1 MLIYNKIYLEK
12 IFPPAYPIS
21 NFTFS
26 YSINSLP
33 TLSITRP
40 IYSLRS
46 NVYGEKENIYTT
58 AITGEDIINDFNLK
72 YETSSADGSIL
83 NIDNILYDLE
93 FNLVSKNSDNILEYV
108 MFNKLN
114 RVICSKTMTLCQTYV
129 SDVIN
134 YFNNLLNQPSGYTG
148 LSSIDYNFI
157 LGRIDVDNTT
167 LVDFLNSLEDYGLYW
182 YINYQ
187 SGSIVI
193 KRYDNFTSSGN
204 LRIIGDYSINVE
216 KREFQGIRIIKE
228 AYESILEDRIHIE
241 EYTEYYHWFSGS
253 GTQAIIIGSCPY
265 APLTILK
272 KNIEFKNPVKPYL
285 YSWNISVFSADP
297 IHSTPYSSVLVVY
310 YNKEKIYIY
319 SLNQNFSCNDCGVA
333 IQSYKAP
340 NGVEYYLR
348 YRILEES
355 CKDWCRWREWNTWCD
370 GYYPPSNPYVCV
382 AITETEGYTDCPSTP
397 SEFRLSKVIG
407 TNNDCYDG
415 VEIVV
420 VGPEQKKV
428 IIDGYLNTG
437 NLSSGICLENPEDS
451 QCILTGDYLKQYEI
465 YLGNNLYKN
474 CAVEKRFNGITSTV
488 LYNLIVPYY
497 QTMLNNPD
505 RIVVNGYIWDLNIP
519 QVGERYNVIVGDRVI
534 NSMLLRSIEITPEG
548 MRGEFVWPF

>member
-46 NVYGEKENIYTT
+46 NVYGKKENIYTT

-241 EYTEYYHWFSGS
+241 EYTEYNLNLNKIQVVLMGDCS
-253 GTQAIIIGSCPY
+253 T
-265 APLTILK
+265 APITTLV
-272 KNIEFKNPVKPYL
+272 KNITFKTPVKPYL
-285 YSWNISVFSADP
+285 YNWNITVFSADP
-297 IHSTPYSSVLVVY
+297 YYSTIYSAYAIIY
-310 YNKEKIYIY
+310 YNKEKIYIEI
-319 SLNQNFSCNDCGVA
+319 LDQNSTCYECEVA
-333 IQSYKAP
+333 IFSYIAP
-340 NGVEYYLR
+340 NGVKYYFK
-348 YRILEES
+348 YKS
-355 CKDWCRWREWNTWCD
+355 NTWEGCIDYCAGGPWSSFCAGYNVCKAEKRIDD
-370 GYYPPSNPYVCV
+370 GNLIIYDNCS
-382 AITETEGYTDCPSTP
+382 STP
-397 SEFRLSKVIG
+397 PERRLDRVIG
-407 TNNDCYDG
+407 SSNDCYEG
-415 VEIVV
+415 VEIIA
-420 VGPEQKKV
+420 VGPEQKRV

>member
-26 YSINSLP
+26 SSINSLP

-46 NVYGEKENIYTT
+46 NVYGKKENIYTT
-58 AITGEDIINDFNLK
+58 AISGEDIINDFSLK
-72 YETSSADGSIL
+72 YQTSSADGSIL
-83 NIDNILYDLE
+83 NIDAILYNLE

-182 YINYQ
+182 YINYKN
-187 SGSIVI
+187 GSIVI

-241 EYTEYYHWFSGS
+241 EYTEYNLNLNKI
-253 GTQAIIIGSCPY
+253 QVVLIGGCST
-265 APLTILK
+265 APITTLV
-272 KNIEFKNPVKPYL
+272 KNITFKTPVKPYL
-285 YSWNISVFSADP
+285 YNWNITVFSADP
-297 IHSTPYSSVLVVY
+297 NYPTIYSAYAIIY
-310 YNKEKIYIY
+310 YNKEKIYIKI
-319 SLNQNFSCNDCGVA
+319 LDQNSTCFECDVA
-333 IQSYKAP
+333 IFSYIAP
-340 NGVEYYLR
+340 NGVKYYFK
-348 YRILEES
+348 YKS
-355 CKDWCRWREWNTWCD
+355 NTWEGCINYCAGEPWSLFCS
-370 GYYPPSNPYVCV
+370 GYDVCK
-382 AITETEGYTDCPSTP
+382 AEKRIDDNNLIIYDNCSSTP
-397 SEFRLSKVIG
+397 PERRLNRVIG
-407 TNNDCYDG
+407 SLNDCYEG
-415 VEIVV
+415 VEIIA
-420 VGPEQKKV
+420 VGPEQKRV

-505 RIVVNGYIWDLNIP
+505 RIIVNGYIWDLNIP